1 MSEVGFFFYLLQF
14 EIDGK
19 CLNLKEKKFNFETC
33 RTERKLLK
41 KKKKTKK
48 KKALFVVAQLKV
60 YDDQN
65 SFEKY
70 LSTNNTRV
78 NIFDLFMTQ
87 IMKIARQD
95 F

>member
-1 MSEVGFFFYLLQF
+1 M
-14 EIDGK
+14 
-19 CLNLKEKKFNFETC
+19 
-33 RTERKLLK
+33 
-41 KKKKTKK
+41 
-48 KKALFVVAQLKV
+48 VAQLKV